1 MEVDYIEQLKYD
13 VLLEEKSIEL
23 YAKWNIDE
31 VYNEIDID
39 TDTGNE
45 KEIVNKR
52 VDKTLIVGICIIF
65 ILLLIL
71 IICIIKSRK
80 KENDFNSY

>member
-1 MEVDYIEQLKYD
+1 VEVDYIEQLKYD

-39 TDTGNE
+39 TGNE

-71 IICIIKSRK
+71 IICIIRSRK